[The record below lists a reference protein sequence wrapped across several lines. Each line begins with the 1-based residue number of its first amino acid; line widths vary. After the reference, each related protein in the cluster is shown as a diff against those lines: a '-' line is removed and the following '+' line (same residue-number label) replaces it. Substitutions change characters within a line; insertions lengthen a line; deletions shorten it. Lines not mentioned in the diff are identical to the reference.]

1 MSSKKMSE
9 RAVVLSFGFVVGA
22 LVSMMPACAE
32 PNPIIASTT
41 AETSIA
47 RTSIRIGRMRI
58 ARTIRVWQKSR
69 MTDASRSWD
78 EPPTAVPPRPS
89 VLNLGCSTD
98 APPAHPRST
107 SMRASTP
114 GLRARRSRPRDQG
127 LDETPPSTNGG
138 EELSALSN
146 SVRGPQ
152 FRPVLVCKDLLTAL
166 VDEFERLHA
175 VCPPRSV
182 RVPGRR
188 RRYGIIPACPVERSS
203 GSASVFLLP

>member
-22 LVSMMPACAE
+22 LVSVMPACTE
-32 PNPIIASTT
+32 PNPHHCVNNGGDQYCADKHTDWENAYCSDNTCV
-41 AETSIA
+41 AEITNDGCQQELG
-47 RTSIRIGRMRI
+47 RTSHR
-58 ARTIRVWQKSR
+58 RT
-69 MTDASRSWD
+69 
-78 EPPTAVPPRPS
+78 PRPS

-146 SVRGPQ
+146 SVRGPH